1 MIYYSERMQSKT
13 AKENCSW
20 DEGWGEKP
28 GTIFQGSSP
37 SGNTQTEAQLE
48 TQCPEFL
55 LGAGHMGTLC
65 QVHAQIPDS
74 EEKHVF
80 SINHNVG
87 TNSLGIVTYSSV
99 NGENPS
105 EIQVSSCLQGSTL

>member
-1 MIYYSERMQSKT
+1 MQSKT

-55 LGAGHMGTLC
+55 LGADCMGTLC
-65 QVHAQIPDS
+65 LACVEVPDS
-74 EEKHVF
+74 EGKQVF
-80 SINHNVG
+80 SRNHCVC
-87 TNSLGIVTYSSV
+87 TESLGHFY
-99 NGENPS
+99 
-105 EIQVSSCLQGSTL
+105 QF

>member
-1 MIYYSERMQSKT
+1 
-13 AKENCSW
+13 
-20 DEGWGEKP
+20 
-28 GTIFQGSSP
+28 
-37 SGNTQTEAQLE
+37 
-48 TQCPEFL
+48 
-55 LGAGHMGTLC
+55 MGTLC

-87 TNSLGIVTYSSV
+87 TNSLGTVTYSSV

-105 EIQVSSCLQGSTL
+105 ESKFPDAYKGQPYKQGLLRTVVRSAMLTLSCTRELTFREIK